1 MNIGLF
7 TDTYFPQVSGVATS
21 IKTLKNELERRG
33 NKVYIFTTT
42 DPHVEK
48 DTYERNVFRF
58 SSIPFISFSDR
69 RIAFRGLFRAYEIAK
84 ELNLDIVHTQT
95 EFSMGVIGKFVA
107 KNLNIPCVHTYHTM
121 YEDYLHYVANGK
133 LLKPVHVKEATLAF
147 CHNLS
152 GVVAPSNRVLDTLTN
167 YGVKST
173 MRIIPTGINVDKFT
187 TKGKDDIRKKYGISN
202 DQPLML
208 SLSRLSFE
216 KNISGL
222 IALFPS
228 ILKQLPNTVLMIVG
242 DGPSKDD
249 LERQVKVSNLEQNV
263 IFTGEI
269 NNELVNSY
277 YQAADVFASTSS
289 SESQGLTYI
298 EAMASGLPV
307 VVGATPY
314 TNELLNRESLGATYN
329 NNDEFISEVVNYLK
343 HPVDRNDV
351 NNQKVLKAK
360 LDEISAVTFGDRII
374 DFYHDLQFDQ
384 ELSPD
389 YATKSNDTN
398 E

>member
-187 TKGKDDIRKKYGISN
+187 TKGKDDIRKKYSISH

-307 VVGATPY
+307 VVGVTPY

-374 DFYHDLQFDQ
+374 DFYHDLQLDQ

-389 YATKSNDTN
+389 YATRSNDTN